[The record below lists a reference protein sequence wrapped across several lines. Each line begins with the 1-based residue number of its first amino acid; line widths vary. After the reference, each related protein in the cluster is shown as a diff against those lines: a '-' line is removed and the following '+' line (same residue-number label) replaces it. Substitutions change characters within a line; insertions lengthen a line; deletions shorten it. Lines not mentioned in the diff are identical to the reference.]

1 MTKYKVAVIGLGH
14 QSVHDHIPA
23 IKNSDFLILDS
34 ICDIYESNVKALA
47 IEHNVPGFTSLDLM
61 LETNSPD
68 IAIVCVPHATYP
80 DIIKKLAIKKIHI
93 LKEKPFAVSIEE
105 ANEYHKLV
113 KANGIKLMIGVQR
126 KFHPIFQSFNQLKT
140 KIGRVFSIE
149 AKYGVNVDR
158 LDAGWRA
165 SIDSAGGGA
174 LVDMGYHYV
183 DLLTWYFGLP
193 DSITAK
199 ISLGNR
205 EEQEYDVEDTASI
218 IFEYFDDKTNHKTIG
233 NLFVSRLYP
242 HTVESIF
249 VLGSKGCIELTR
261 GRIARLDKKGVEIE
275 SLERNEKWLSAY
287 VEQLETLVDAIRT
300 NKKDFENCYHHHFKH
315 LAFIEAAYLSERENQ
330 TIHPK
335 DIYRKI
341 MPQNIIQ

>member
-1 MTKYKVAVIGLGH
+1 MNAYKVTVIGLGH

-23 IKNSDFLILDS
+23 IESSDFLILDS
-34 ICDIYESNVKALA
+34 VCDVYQDVVTQIAEK
-47 IEHNVPGFTSLDLM
+47 HNVAGYTSLDTM
-61 LETNSPD
+61 LKEREPE
-68 IAIVCVPHATYP
+68 IAVVCVPHSTYP
-80 DIIKKLAIKKIHI
+80 DIIRKLANRKIHI
-93 LKEKPFAVSIEE
+93 LKEKPFAVSLEE
-105 ANEYHKLV
+105 AREYHKLV
-113 KANGIKLMIGVQR
+113 KTNGIKMMIGVQR

-140 KIGRVFSIE
+140 KIGRIFSIE
-149 AKYGVNVDR
+149 AKYAVNVDR

-165 SIDSAGGGA
+165 SLDSSGGGA

-183 DLLTWYFGLP
+183 DLLIWYFGLP

-218 IFEYFDDKTNHKTIG
+218 IFEYFDEKTNHKTIG
-233 NLFVSRLYP
+233 NLFVSRLY
-242 HTVESIF
+242 TRSVETIF
-249 VLGSKGCIELTR
+249 VLGSKGSIELTR
-261 GRIARLDKKGVEIE
+261 GKISRFDKKGIEIE

-287 VEQLETLVDAIRT
+287 VEQFETLADAIRT
-300 NKKDFENCYHHHFKH
+300 NKKDFENCYLQHYKH
-315 LAFIEAAYLSERENQ
+315 LAFIEAAYLSEKDNQ

-341 MPQNIIQ
+341 IPQNIVQ